1 MDFGLVLQADPPPPG
16 QIVACDRGRVGRNL
30 LRRAFRH
37 DDIRPRLNQLGG
49 DPRKRVLFAIGKT
62 VLEADVLPFDPAIFL
77 RIELSVP
84 ADDPAEVAADFARL
98 GERDKAF
105 FWLEKA
111 YDEHLIPFYIKVQP
125 AFDNI
130 RSDPR
135 YADLLRRMG
144 LPQ

>member
-1 MDFGLVLQADPPPPG
+1 MYPDTSMPHFMLSQDYEQKKLYDKAIQEYQQGLRVQGETELAAAMGRAYAANGWRGVLQKGVDVYQKRGTNDYDP
-16 QIVACDRGRVGRNL
+16 V
-30 LRRAFRH
+30 
-37 DDIRPRLNQLGG
+37 
-49 DPRKRVLFAIGKT
+49 
-62 VLEADVLPFDPAIFL
+62 
-77 RIELSVP
+77 
-84 ADDPAEVAADFARL
+84 EVAADFARL
-98 GERDKAF
+98 GEIYKAF